1 MKKKMVSYTPE
12 TLPRISLEETAKLV
26 AARPRKIDTSDIPEW
41 TAKQW
46 KSAERGRMYRPRKC
60 QITARL
66 DADVL
71 MWLKSQGKGYQS
83 RMNEIIRRQMLV
95 EMKAQSA
102 R

>member
-1 MKKKMVSYTPE
+1 MKKKMVSYTME
-12 TLPRISLEETAKLV
+12 TLPRMTREQAAKLV
-26 AARPRKIDTSDIPEW
+26 AARPEKIDTSDIPEW
-41 TAKQW
+41 REEQW

-83 RMNEIIRRQMLV
+83 RMNAIIRREMLTA
-95 EMKAQSA
+95 MKAQSS

>member
-1 MKKKMVSYTPE
+1 MKKKMVSFTLE

-26 AARPRKIDTSDIPEW
+26 AARPAKIDTSDIPEW
-41 TAKQW
+41 TAEQW

-71 MWLKSQGKGYQS
+71 LWLKSQGKGYQS
-83 RMNEIIRRQMLV
+83 RMNEIIRREMLTS
-95 EMKAQSA
+95 MKAQSS

>member
-1 MKKKMVSYTPE
+1 MKKKMVSYTTE
-12 TLPRISLEETAKLV
+12 TLPRMTPAEAAKLV
-26 AARPRKIDTSDIPEW
+26 AARPKKIDTSDIPEW
-41 TAKQW
+41 TEEQW

-71 MWLKSQGKGYQS
+71 VWLKSQGKGYQS
-83 RMNEIIRRQMLV
+83 RMNDIIRREMLTA
-95 EMKAQSA
+95 MKSQSS

>member
-1 MKKKMVSYTPE
+1 MKKKMVSFTLE
-12 TLPRISLEETAKLV
+12 TLPRISLEETANLV
-26 AARPRKIDTSDIPEW
+26 AARPKKIDTTDIPEW
-41 TAKQW
+41 TAEQW
-46 KSAERGRMYRPRKC
+46 KSAERGRMYRPRQC

-83 RMNEIIRRQMLV
+83 RMNDIIRREMLTV
-95 EMKAQSA
+95 TKAQS

>member
-1 MKKKMVSYTPE
+1 MKKKMVSFTLE
-12 TLPRISLEETAKLV
+12 TLPRISPEETANLV
-26 AARPRKIDTSDIPEW
+26 AARPKKIDTTDIPEW
-41 TAKQW
+41 TAEQW

-83 RMNEIIRRQMLV
+83 RMNDIIRREMLTV
-95 EMKAQSA
+95 TKAQS